1 MSPQQAFWRTSFASG
16 ITVTEKP
23 RSVTVF
29 APASVSNVA
38 CGFDVMGFAL
48 EGLGDDVTVT
58 IDSGRAITIAV
69 LNHLGSM
76 LPVDPQKNTAGP
88 PVAALLKRSGRN
100 IGVTVNIRKGFASGS
115 GLGSSAASAVA
126 AAVACNALLDLELSM
141 RELLPFALEGEMV
154 ASGAVHADN
163 IAPSLLG
170 GFTIV
175 RGYDPLDVVRITPPD
190 DLWCAVILPAGTIE
204 TRVSRSLLPASVPL
218 GQVVT
223 QTGNIAGLV
232 AGLLTADYGLI
243 GRSLQDVIV
252 EPARAHTIA
261 GFYKMKQAALE
272 AGALGCSISGSGPAL
287 FALTRGEHSC
297 HQIANAMGNALSRIG
312 TPWSTFC
319 SRVNTHGAV
328 IKTEEPNAAL

>member
-1 MSPQQAFWRTSFASG
+1 V
-16 ITVTEKP
+16 IEKP

-58 IDSGRAITIAV
+58 LDSSQAITISV
-69 LNHLGSM
+69 LNHHGPA
-76 LPVDPQKNTAGP
+76 LPADPQKNTAGP

-100 IGVTVNIRKGFASGS
+100 EGVTVMIRKGLASGS

-126 AAVACNALLDLELSM
+126 AAVACNALLELGLSM
-141 RELLPFALEGEMV
+141 RELLPFALEGEKV

-163 IAPSLLG
+163 VAPSLLG

-175 RGYDPLDVVRITPPD
+175 RGYDPLDVVRLTPPD
-190 DLWCAVILPAGTIE
+190 DLWCAVILPAGQIE

-232 AGLLTADYGLI
+232 AGLLTADYPLI

-261 GFYKMKQAALE
+261 GFYQMKHAALE

-287 FALTRGEHSC
+287 FALTRGQQSC
-297 HQIANAMGNALSRIG
+297 KQVSNAMGNALSRVG

-319 SRVNTHGAV
+319 SRVNQDGA
-328 IKTEEPNAAL
+328 IITRMEPDVPL